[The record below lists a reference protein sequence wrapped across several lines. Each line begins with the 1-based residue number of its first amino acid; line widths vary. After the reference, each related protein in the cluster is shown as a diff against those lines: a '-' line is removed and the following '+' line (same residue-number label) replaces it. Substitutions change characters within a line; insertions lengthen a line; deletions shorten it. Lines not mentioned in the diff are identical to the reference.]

1 MRTDGLVQADAGG
14 ERNADIRMAHDAKR
28 NAAGRACLNGF
39 GHE

>member
-14 ERNADIRMAHDAKR
+14 KRNADIRMAHDAKR
-28 NAAGRACLNGF
+28 HAAGRARLNDF